1 MIFLTTMTSTFYI
14 MIGLGLFLI
23 FSLILTFILLK
34 KKEEKKLP
42 ALDFDELILSLG
54 GIENIRDPK
63 REHQRIKMQVT
74 DVKRINAH
82 SLKNLGIPAFL
93 KGKELTLLIKHH
105 TKDVLSYLSE
115 RQKEGL

>member
-1 MIFLTTMTSTFYI
+1 MIYLSTFTYTFYI
-14 MIGLGLFLI
+14 MIGVGLFLV
-23 FSLILTFILLK
+23 LALVLTFILLK
-34 KKEEKKLP
+34 KKEAKKLP
-42 ALDFDELILSLG
+42 ALDFNALLTSLG
-54 GIENIRDPK
+54 GIDNIRDPK
-63 REHQRIKMQVT
+63 REHQRIKMHV
-74 DVKRINAH
+74 INAKEINAN